1 MLDWVRS
8 TLRTRLKNMEERIKR
23 YLTQVRKEAIP
34 QLSINCVIFGFHEKQ
49 LKVIVN
55 KIAIGPGSICV
66 LPGGYIRQ
74 DEDIS
79 VAVKRIVR
87 ESTGLEKI
95 LFRQF
100 EVFGAASRSF
110 RSEFELFFRGTSGRV
125 DKKTLDWWT
134 RRFVTIC
141 YLALVDFNKIK
152 LRPTHFMDAAEW
164 LSVSESETLSLDHD
178 EIVNAARAAL
188 AKELPH
194 LPVGANLLPA
204 KFTLPELHA
213 LYEAISGQSVDRA
226 NFRRKILNSN
236 MIIKVGQDDSGKRRP
251 ADLYRFKSEKTL
263 LFGT

>member
-1 MLDWVRS
+1 
-8 TLRTRLKNMEERIKR
+8 MEEKIEEYLIK
-23 YLTQVRKEAIP
+23 VRNEAIP
-34 QLSINCVIFGFHEKQ
+34 QLSINCVIFGFYEKQ
-49 LKVIVN
+49 LRVIVN
-55 KIAIGPGSICV
+55 KIAIGSQSICV

-79 VAVKRIVR
+79 DAVMRIVR

-100 EVFGAASRSF
+100 GVFGAASRSF
-110 RSEFELFFRGTSGRV
+110 KSEFELFFRATSKEV

-141 YLALVDFNKIK
+141 YLALVDFKKIK
-152 LRPTHFMDAAEW
+152 LRPTQFMDAAEW
-164 LSVSESETLSLDHD
+164 MSVGKFETLSLDHGK
-178 EIVNAARAAL
+178 IVSAARSAL

-194 LPVGANLLPA
+194 LPVGSKLLPA
-204 KFTLPELHA
+204 KFTLPELQA

-226 NFRRKILNSN
+226 NFRRKMLNSN
-236 MIIKVGQDDSGKRRP
+236 LILKVGQDDSGKRRP
-251 ADLYRFKSEKTL
+251 ADLYKFKSAKTV